1 MVCSGSARITR
12 RDVLRMAALG
22 VAGLTAGFTF
32 RPSHA
37 EERGHFNFVENAND
51 PTKLEY
57 EHIINIRLPIIAED
71 GANVPMVISLN
82 NHPMETDHYVKSIQ
96 IVSFNDPIVGKG
108 LYEFSPANG
117 IAYIANQMR
126 MDGGDT
132 EVVVIAEC
140 TRHGKW
146 VAREDV
152 KVSLGG
158 C

>member
-1 MVCSGSARITR
+1 MVFPSHLTR
-12 RDVLRMAALG
+12 REVLRMGAVG
-22 VAGLTAGFTF
+22 ITGLTAGLTV
-32 RPSHA
+32 RPGHA
-37 EERGHFNFVENAND
+37 EERGNFNFVENAND
-51 PTKLEY
+51 PTEMEY

-71 GANVPMVISLN
+71 GANVPIVTSLE

-108 LYEFSPANG
+108 FYEFSSGNG

-132 EVVVIAEC
+132 QVIAIAEC
-140 TRHGKW
+140 TKHGKW
-146 VAREDV
+146 VASENV

>member
-1 MVCSGSARITR
+1 MVHSFRITR
-12 RDVLRMAALG
+12 RDVLRMAVLG
-22 VAGLTAGFTF
+22 VAGLSASLTV

-37 EERGHFNFVENAND
+37 EERGHFNFVDNPDD
-51 PTKLEY
+51 PTELER

-71 GANVPMVISLN
+71 GANVPIVVSLG

-108 LYEFSPANG
+108 LYEFSPGNG

-132 EVVVIAEC
+132 QVIVIAEC

-146 VAREDV
+146 VARENV